1 MTEYAQARREPGQ
14 VVTIVVAALFL
25 LAGILD
31 VGPGLLDNLVHL
43 GFGVAGLSASRGPRG
58 AHAFLI
64 GGGVAYFLFWQFGA
78 VINPS
83 LVPFHNADVAVH
95 LALVA
100 SMIGL
105 AVLSGGRRAI
115 EPMAEL
121 LEVDHLPQATQTAY
135 FGRPR
140 PTSSRPPGRDDR
152 LRTPPRMAAAG
163 RPPAGL
169 ACRA

>member
-1 MTEYAQARREPGQ
+1 MTDYAQARREPGQ
-14 VVTIVVAALFL
+14 VVTLVVAALFL
-25 LAGILD
+25 LAGIFD

-43 GFGVAGLSASRGPRG
+43 GFGVAGLGCSRTARG

-78 VINPS
+78 VINPA

-105 AVLSGGRRAI
+105 AVLSGSRHAPVV
-115 EPMAEL
+115 ELPVAEY
-121 LEVDHLPQATQTAY
+121 LPVAPSVY
-135 FGRPR
+135 FGRSR
-140 PTSSRPPGRDDR
+140 PAPNRPPGRDDR

-169 ACRA
+169 ACRV

>member
-14 VVTIVVAALFL
+14 VVTLVVAALFL

-43 GFGVAGLSASRGPRG
+43 GFGVAGLACSRTARG

-78 VINPS
+78 VINPA

-105 AVLSGGRRAI
+105 AVLSGSHRVGEAVG
-115 EPMAEL
+115 ELPVAEY
-121 LEVDHLPQATQTAY
+121 LPAAPTAY
-135 FGRPR
+135 FRRQRPA
-140 PTSSRPPGRDDR
+140 PNRPPGRHDR
-152 LRTPPRMAAAG
+152 LRTPPRTAAAG

-169 ACRA
+169 ACRV

>member
-14 VVTIVVAALFL
+14 VVTLVVAALFL

-43 GFGVAGLSASRGPRG
+43 GFGVAGLASGRSARG

-78 VINPS
+78 VINPA

-105 AVLSGGRRAI
+105 AVLCGSR
-115 EPMAEL
+115 AEL
-121 LEVDHLPQATQTAY
+121 VTDLPVADYVPVAAPTVY

-140 PTSSRPPGRDDR
+140 PTPNRPPGRDDR
-152 LRTPPRMAAAG
+152 LRTPPRTAAGG

-169 ACRA
+169 ACRV